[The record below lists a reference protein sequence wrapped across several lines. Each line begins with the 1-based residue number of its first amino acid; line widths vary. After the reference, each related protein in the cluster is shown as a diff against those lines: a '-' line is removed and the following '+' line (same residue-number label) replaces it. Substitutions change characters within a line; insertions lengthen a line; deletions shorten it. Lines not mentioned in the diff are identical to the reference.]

1 MLSITSID
9 DMIRCI
15 EDLRLESRSMMLAE
29 LDHAL
34 HLALI
39 EARYQKRQ
47 RTGLATASGSS
58 AVASVP
64 AAVRRYR
71 R

>member
-29 LDHAL
+29 LDRAL

-47 RTGLATASGSS
+47 RTGLATAPESS
-58 AVASVP
+58 ALASAP
-64 AAVRRYR
+64 GAVRRYR